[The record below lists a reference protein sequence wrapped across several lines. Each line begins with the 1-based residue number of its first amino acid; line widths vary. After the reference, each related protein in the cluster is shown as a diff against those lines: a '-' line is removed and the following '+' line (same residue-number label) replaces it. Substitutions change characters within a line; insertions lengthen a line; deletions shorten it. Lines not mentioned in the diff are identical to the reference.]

1 LFLKFKVQPPVKD
14 IEFLK
19 KVQLSMKEFE
29 ILEHTADIGIIAYS
43 RTKREI
49 FVNTAKGM
57 FNIIVGDNSNLINN
71 NFSCKVTLK
80 AKGLEDLLVAWL
92 NELLY
97 ISETRL
103 VILNKF
109 YIKELSDFQIE
120 AEVEGIKINP
130 PSVKIEKEIKAVT
143 YHRLEI
149 KKDEESGLWRAQV
162 IFDV

>member
-1 LFLKFKVQPPVKD
+1 
-14 IEFLK
+14 
-19 KVQLSMKEFE
+19 MKEFE
-29 ILEHTADIGIIAYS
+29 ILEHTADIGIIAYGK
-43 RTKREI
+43 TKKEVFI
-49 FVNTAKGM
+49 NAAKGM
-57 FNIIVGDNSNLINN
+57 FKIIDGENKNLKE
-71 NFSCKVTLK
+71 NFYDKIKLE
-80 AKGLEDLLVAWL
+80 ADDMEGLLFAWL

-97 ISETRL
+97 IGETRL

-109 YIKELSDFQIE
+109 QINELSDFQIK

-130 PSVKIEKEIKAVT
+130 PSVKIEKEIKATT